1 MAAEFIANLLNDF
14 DTFDNAHRHQLAITF
29 TKKATNEMKERI
41 LQYLYDLAYNKMA
54 NVGMLAAVRA
64 RLMQQLSDTAICD
77 RAKKTLHQILHG
89 YDHFRVMTIDS
100 FFQSMLTSLAHDLGL
115 SAGFRVELND
125 KNTTSRAV
133 EKMLRELRPGSQ
145 ELAWVTRFVEERLED
160 SKSWNVSYPLN
171 ELAAELTKEVYMT
184 NADRLRALPLDNT
197 TIKDYRADINA
208 LKQGAQKRMQAEA
221 AQLDERITAND
232 GYTKLSRGKDSF
244 QGFLKKYIDWD
255 FGKPVR

>member
-1 MAAEFIANLLNDF
+1 MTSNSKPIRIYKASAGSGKTFTLAAEFIANLLNDF

-64 RLMQQLSDTAICD
+64 RLMQPLSDTAICD

-133 EKMLRELRPGSQ
+133 EKLLRELRPGSQ

-160 SKSWNVSYPLN
+160 SKSWNV
-171 ELAAELTKEVYMT
+171 
-184 NADRLRALPLDNT
+184 R
-197 TIKDYRADINA
+197 
-208 LKQGAQKRMQAEA
+208 
-221 AQLDERITAND
+221 
-232 GYTKLSRGKDSF
+232 
-244 QGFLKKYIDWD
+244 
-255 FGKPVR
+255 

>member
-1 MAAEFIANLLNDF
+1 
-14 DTFDNAHRHQLAITF
+14 
-29 TKKATNEMKERI
+29 
-41 LQYLYDLAYNKMA
+41 
-54 NVGMLAAVRA
+54 
-64 RLMQQLSDTAICD
+64 
-77 RAKKTLHQILHG
+77 
-89 YDHFRVMTIDS
+89 
-100 FFQSMLTSLAHDLGL
+100 MLTSLAHDLGL

-133 EKMLRELRPGSQ
+133 EKLLRELRPGSQ

-160 SKSWNVSYPLN
+160 SKSWNVSFPLN

-208 LKQGAQKRMQAEA
+208 LKQCAQKRMQAEA

-244 QGFLKKYIDWD
+244 QGFLKKYN
-255 FGKPVR
+255 